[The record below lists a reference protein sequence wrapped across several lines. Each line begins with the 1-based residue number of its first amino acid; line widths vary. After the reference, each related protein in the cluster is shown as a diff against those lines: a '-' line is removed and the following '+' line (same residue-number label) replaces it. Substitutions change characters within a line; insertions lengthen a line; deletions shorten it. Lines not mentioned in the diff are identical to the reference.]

1 MTVCDGFSKKTSF
14 EDALDL
20 TGFGKY
26 NVGMLTSC
34 CLLILAMYLDIFGFS
49 VVLPAMACD
58 MNLDTAQQGMLS
70 AMPLIGVLVSSYG
83 WGLCADTIG
92 RRKSL
97 LIAMPLAFVLSL
109 VSTMAPDYASLAVI
123 KLFSVSFSS
132 AANAAAFVLLAE
144 SVPARHRSRFM
155 FLMASATMFTQ
166 FIICVFALPIF
177 KLTFSIHIN
186 LLNMEYRPWRLLL
199 QVICLPHGIGTLAM
213 VFLKE
218 SPKFLL
224 SKDRSDE
231 ALEVFKSIYASN
243 TGCPKDSYSVM
254 HVYLDETIVAS
265 TETSMVKRVWNQ
277 TAPLFKPP
285 LLKNSAI
292 LYYLLLCAY
301 MTSTGFTMFV
311 PTMTNAYFTGKET
324 HGRTFCEVA
333 STSTSSHKIPSI
345 DCNHTIQPLALYATM
360 VYSGASTFL
369 MIILSF
375 VAPYVGK
382 KMMTL
387 LIFTVSSL
395 AGILLIFIKI
405 PMLSIALFFIFLYVA
420 QILANV
426 NTYLVEL
433 NPTHLRGM
441 ATCLSVVVARGFGF
455 FSVHIIASL
464 LGDYC
469 TPMLSGYIVLVM
481 SGFLAAIFLP
491 SDSKSNKEQNQI
503 VSRESENP

>member
-1 MTVCDGFSKKTSF
+1 MAISEGVSKKTSY

-20 TGFGKY
+20 SGFGKY
-26 NVGMLTSC
+26 NVGMLASC

-92 RRKSL
+92 RRRTL
-97 LIAMPLAFVLSL
+97 LIAMPIGFVLSL
-109 VSTMAPDYASLAVI
+109 VSTMAPDYISLAVL
-123 KLFSVSFSS
+123 KLLSVSFST

-144 SVPARHRSRFM
+144 SVPRRHRSRFM
-155 FLMASATMFTQ
+155 FLMASATMFVQ
-166 FIICVFALPIF
+166 FIICIFALPIF
-177 KLTFSIHIN
+177 KLTFSIHIGF
-186 LLNMEYRPWRLLL
+186 LNMEYRPWRLLL
-199 QVICLPHGIGTLAM
+199 QVITLPHGLGTLAM
-213 VFLKE
+213 VLLKE

-231 ALEVFKSIYASN
+231 ALKVFKSIYASN
-243 TGCPKDSYSVM
+243 TGCPKDSYSAM
-254 HVYLDETIVAS
+254 HVYLDETTVAS
-265 TETSMVKRVWNQ
+265 TETSMVKKMWNQ

-311 PTMTNAYFTGKET
+311 PTVTNAFFTGAET
-324 HGRTFCEVA
+324 QGLTFCEVA
-333 STSTSSHKIPSI
+333 RTSTSAHKVPSI
-345 DCNHTIQPLALYATM
+345 DCNHTIQPMALYATI
-360 VYSGASTFL
+360 VYSLASTFL
-369 MIILSF
+369 MISLSF

-382 KMMTL
+382 KKMTL
-387 LIFTVSSL
+387 AIFTVSSL
-395 AGILLIFIKI
+395 SGVLLTFIRI

-455 FSVHIIASL
+455 FSVHIIAML
-464 LGDYC
+464 LGDHC
-469 TPMLSGYIVLVM
+469 TPMLSGYIVLVI
-481 SGFLAAIFLP
+481 SGFLVATFLP
-491 SDSKSNKEQNQI
+491 SDSKSKKEQNQV
-503 VSRESENP
+503 VSRDAENP